1 MFRCV
6 DDRNGGKVSGSGPGP
21 KDAMTKKALI
31 IEDDSFMITNLT
43 ELLGFEGFEV
53 DSVSEGAQASRHIL
67 DFQPDVILSDM
78 RMPGMDG
85 LTILGMVRENP
96 QTMNIPFVFLTGR
109 ADSDQLRA
117 AQEAGANGYL
127 IKPFEI
133 DDLLNLINE
142 LVP

>member
-1 MFRCV
+1 MAPTANE
-6 DDRNGGKVSGSGPGP
+6 DGGKASGAGP
-21 KDAMTKKALI
+21 DARQMMTKKALI

-53 DSVSEGAQASRHIL
+53 DSVTEGAQAPNHIL
-67 DFQPDVILSDM
+67 DFRPDVILSDM

-85 LTILGMVRENP
+85 LAILGIVRENP

-109 ADSDQLRA
+109 SDSDQLRA